1 MRLAGACSARL
12 PESALESM
20 PRTPTAPPLPQ
31 PAPRRRLARHE
42 RARQLLDVSW
52 ALLRAEGADAL
63 TLGRLA
69 EEAGVTKPVVYDHFG
84 TREGLLAALYQDFDV
99 RQTAVMDAA
108 IAAARATL
116 KDKAGA
122 IAAAYVRCVLT
133 QGREIPQV
141 LAALQGSPEMA
152 AVKRQYQEV
161 FIAKCQAI
169 LAPFAGA
176 QGLPRAGMWAL
187 LGAADALSDAA
198 VAGDISEAAAQAEL
212 FETIVAMVKRS
223 R

>member
-1 MRLAGACSARL
+1 
-12 PESALESM
+12 M
-20 PRTPTAPPLPQ
+20 PRTPPASPAAQP
-31 PAPRRRLARHE
+31 PAPRRRMARHE

-52 ALLRAEGADAL
+52 TLLRAEGADAL

-99 RQTAVMDAA
+99 RQTVVVDAA
-108 IAAARATL
+108 IAAARPTL

-152 AVKRQYQEV
+152 AVKRQYQEA

-169 LAPFAGA
+169 LAPFAGDKGVA
-176 QGLPRAGMWAL
+176 RAGMWAV

-198 VAGDISEAAAQAEL
+198 VGGDITEVAAQAEL

>member
-1 MRLAGACSARL
+1 
-12 PESALESM
+12 M
-20 PRTPTAPPLPQ
+20 PRKPIAVPPPEH
-31 PAPRRRLARHE
+31 APRRRMARSE
-42 RARQLLDVSW
+42 RARQLLDVAW
-52 ALLRAEGADAL
+52 TLLRTEGADAL

-84 TREGLLAALYQDFDV
+84 TREGLLAALYQDFDG

-108 IAAARATL
+108 IAAARPSL
-116 KDKAGA
+116 RDKAGA
-122 IAAAYVRCVLT
+122 IAAAYVQCVLT
-133 QGREIPQV
+133 QGSEIPQV

-169 LAPFAGA
+169 LAPFAVE
-176 QGLPRAGMWAL
+176 QGLARAGMWAM

-198 VAGDISEAAAQAEL
+198 VGGDITDVQARDEL
-212 FETIVAMVKRS
+212 QQTIMAMVRRS
-223 R
+223 ATQR

>member
-1 MRLAGACSARL
+1 
-12 PESALESM
+12 M
-20 PRTPTAPPLPQ
+20 PRTPPAAPPPE
-31 PAPRRRLARHE
+31 PAPRRRMARHE
-42 RARQLLDVSW
+42 RARQLLDVAW

-63 TLGRLA
+63 SLGRLA

-108 IAAARATL
+108 IAAARPTL

-161 FIAKCQAI
+161 FIAKCLAI
-169 LAPFAGA
+169 LAPFAGE
-176 QGLPRAGMWAL
+176 QGLARAGLWAV

-198 VAGDISEAAAQAEL
+198 VVGDISAQAAQAEL
-212 FETIVAMVKRS
+212 FETIVSMVKRAK
-223 R
+223 

>member
-1 MRLAGACSARL
+1 
-12 PESALESM
+12 M
-20 PRTPTAPPLPQ
+20 PRQPTAEPSPELS
-31 PAPRRRLARHE
+31 PRRRLARHE
-42 RARQLLDVSW
+42 RLRQLLDVAW
-52 ALLRAEGADAL
+52 VLLRAEGADAL

-99 RQTAVMDAA
+99 RQTAVVDTA
-108 IAAARATL
+108 IAAARPSL

-122 IAAAYVRCVLT
+122 IATAYVQCVLT
-133 QGREIPQV
+133 QGSEIPQV

-152 AVKRQYQEV
+152 AVKRQYQEA

-169 LAPFAGA
+169 LAPFAGD
-176 QGLPRAGMWAL
+176 QGLALAGMWAM

-198 VAGDISEAAAQAEL
+198 VGGDITDAQARDEL
-212 FETIVAMVKRS
+212 QQTIMAMVRRS
-223 R
+223 QRGAQSG

>member
-1 MRLAGACSARL
+1 M
-12 PESALESM
+12 
-20 PRTPTAPPLPQ
+20 
-31 PAPRRRLARHE
+31 ARHE
-42 RARQLLDVSW
+42 RARQLLDVAW

-63 TLGRLA
+63 SLGRLA

-108 IAAARATL
+108 IAVAQPSL
-116 KDKAGA
+116 KGKAGA

-141 LAALQGSPEMA
+141 LAALHGSPEMA
-152 AVKRQYQEV
+152 AVKREYQEA
-161 FIAKCQAI
+161 FIAKCLAI

-176 QGLPRAGMWAL
+176 RGLARAGMWAV

-198 VAGDISEAAAQAEL
+198 VGGDISEDEAREEL
-212 FETIVAMVKRS
+212 FETVLALVRRS

>member
-1 MRLAGACSARL
+1 
-12 PESALESM
+12 M
-20 PRTPTAPPLPQ
+20 PRKPTAALPPE

-42 RARQLLDVSW
+42 RLRQLLDVAW
-52 ALLRAEGADAL
+52 GLLRAEGADAL

-69 EEAGVTKPVVYDHFG
+69 EDAGVTKPVVYDHFG

-108 IAAARATL
+108 IAAARPTL

-122 IAAAYVRCVLT
+122 IAAAYVQCVLT
-133 QGREIPQV
+133 QGSEIPQV
-141 LAALQGSPEMA
+141 LAALQGSPEMS

-169 LAPFAGA
+169 LAPFVGA
-176 QGLPRAGMWAL
+176 QGLPRAGLWAM

-198 VAGDISEAAAQAEL
+198 VGGDITEEAAQAEL
-212 FETIVAMVKRS
+212 FETIVAMVKRV

>member
-1 MRLAGACSARL
+1 
-12 PESALESM
+12 M
-20 PRTPTAPPLPQ
+20 PRQPTPAPPPE

-42 RARQLLDVSW
+42 RLRQLLDVAW
-52 ALLRAEGADAL
+52 GLLRAEGADAL

-99 RQTAVMDAA
+99 RQTAVVDAA
-108 IAAARATL
+108 IAAARPSL
-116 KDKAGA
+116 KDKSAA
-122 IAAAYVRCVLT
+122 IAAAYVQCVLT
-133 QGREIPQV
+133 QGSEIPQV

-152 AVKRQYQEV
+152 AVKRQYQEA

-169 LAPFAGA
+169 LAPFAGE
-176 QGLPRAGMWAL
+176 QGLARAGMWAM

-198 VAGDISEAAAQAEL
+198 VGGDITDVQARDEL
-212 FETIVAMVKRS
+212 QQTIMAMVRRS
-223 R
+223 ATQR

>member
-1 MRLAGACSARL
+1 MAR
-12 PESALESM
+12 S
-20 PRTPTAPPLPQ
+20 
-31 PAPRRRLARHE
+31 E
-42 RARQLLDVSW
+42 RARQLLDVAW
-52 ALLRAEGADAL
+52 TLLRAEGADAL

-99 RQTAVMDAA
+99 RQTAVVDAA
-108 IAAARATL
+108 IAAARPTF

-122 IAAAYVRCVLT
+122 IAAAYVQCVLT
-133 QGREIPQV
+133 QGSEIPQV

-152 AVKRQYQEV
+152 AVKRQYQEA

-169 LAPFAGA
+169 LAPFAGG
-176 QGLPRAGMWAL
+176 QGLARAGMWAM

-198 VAGDISEAAAQAEL
+198 VGGDITEEAAQAEL

-223 R
+223 K